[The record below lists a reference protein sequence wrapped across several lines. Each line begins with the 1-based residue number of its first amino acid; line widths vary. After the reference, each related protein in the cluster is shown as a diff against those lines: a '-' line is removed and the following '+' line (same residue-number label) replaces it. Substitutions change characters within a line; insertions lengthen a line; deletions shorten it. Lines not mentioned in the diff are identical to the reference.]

1 MILFETNSSE
11 DLIRLYDELKIRL
24 GDNPE
29 VFNEIDF
36 KMNREWGDRI
46 PRNAYNNFGYSQ
58 IADYCYEKQY
68 SALAP
73 KNYLRKN

>member
-1 MILFETNSSE
+1 
-11 DLIRLYDELKIRL
+11 
-24 GDNPE
+24 
-29 VFNEIDF
+29 
-36 KMNREWGDRI
+36 MNREWGAF

-58 IADYCYEKQY
+58 IADCAKQY